1 VILALKILCGIGI
14 ESIPDDPEFAN
25 IKAELTAVYT
35 SYIEVNKKKIKDE
48 DGNFSSELFET
59 NYDSKNIEVL
69 FVDTLS
75 RIISQIRRNFKKV
88 RTN

>member
-1 VILALKILCGIGI
+1 LCGIGI